1 MESVRDKLAR
11 VSALAMSILF
21 AFEVGF
27 LSKDAIDKAN
37 LALAGEPAKV
47 TVEKVSEPTSSFKS
61 NRLLGPDLWDIYV
74 DPFFVPVGI
83 KAMPAPLVPLL
94 NFSAQTPRVQTI
106 NEEKELRVVAQVPGM
121 NENDVKVEA
130 SERSV
135 TIKGHKQEKRGEN
148 DKFQSY
154 EESFSQTVQ
163 LPCRV
168 DADKVQATVK
178 DGLLTVV
185 LPKS

>member
-1 MESVRDKLAR
+1 MKTIRYKVVRL
-11 VSALAMSILF
+11 SALALSMLF
-21 AFEVGF
+21 GFGVGF
-27 LSKDAIDKAN
+27 SSKDAIENAN
-37 LALAGEPAKV
+37 MAYAGEAAKV
-47 TVEKVSEPTSSFKS
+47 IVEKVSEPTTSLRS
-61 NRLLGPDLWDIYV
+61 NRLLAPDLWDIYI

-83 KAMPAPLVPLL
+83 KAMPAPLLPLV
-94 NFSAQTPRVQTI
+94 NYSAQTPRIQTI

-135 TIKGHKQEKRGEN
+135 TIKGHKQEKRGES
-148 DKFQSY
+148 DKFQSF